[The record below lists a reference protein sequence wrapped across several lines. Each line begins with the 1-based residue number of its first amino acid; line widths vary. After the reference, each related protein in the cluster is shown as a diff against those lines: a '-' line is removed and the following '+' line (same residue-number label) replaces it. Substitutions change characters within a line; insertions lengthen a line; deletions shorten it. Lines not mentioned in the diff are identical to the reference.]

1 MAIIK
6 KPINKIRL
14 YLFFLSG
21 LVLALIT
28 GVFLKTSQHNL
39 SQLKNK
45 AECIFRSG
53 GTIFSAE
60 AKTNCWT
67 PVNAPAPPLPPDVG
81 CDVGCGCGCVGD
93 GGGGSSCSGGGT
105 TGDSTGW

>member
-6 KPINKIRL
+6 KPINKIL
-14 YLFFLSG
+14 FYLSSLLG

-28 GVFLKTSQHNL
+28 GIFLRTSQYDL

-45 AECIFRSG
+45 AECVFGLG

-60 AKTNCWT
+60 AKISNCWT
-67 PVNAPAPPLPPDVG
+67 PVNAPAPPAPPDVG
-81 CDVGCGCGCVGD
+81 CDVGCGCGCGD
-93 GGGGSSCSGGGT
+93 GGGGGSTGCT
-105 TGDSTGW
+105 ATCGDSTGW